1 MENYNI
7 EAVFNSTKELI
18 EKRARDGDPDKL
30 VHCIWY
36 CLKSDCLRFED
47 IEKEILARLM
57 NQYEDNSLPIIIVIT
72 QNYDDNITET
82 MAKLIQEEFKALK
95 RDIKILPVVA
105 KDYIQIK
112 KNKEIITEKEGI
124 DELIKISFEKSQKSI
139 YPAFM
144 KSIKEK
150 IIQSFE
156 IKTKEK
162 KNKLKNELNDNVQK
176 ILNEIKE
183 NDEID
188 KSISKLSK
196 IVEKTLNTFF
206 EISNI
211 SEKSKND
218 ITLFL
223 NDLRKWCKETLNDII
238 IDLIKENSNELA
250 ILNLN
255 EQTKVKKNN
264 NVEKSLRNEKTFE
277 DYRIQSEIDLKPT
290 IINQV
295 YYIAIKYIYNLI
307 SENLVEMSE
316 VVMKEQIDNIL
327 PELRNIIS
335 DEKLKKL
342 SNKILEEMIK
352 IK

>member
-124 DELIKISFEKSQKSI
+124 DELIKK
-139 YPAFM
+139 
-144 KSIKEK
+144 
-150 IIQSFE
+150 
-156 IKTKEK
+156 
-162 KNKLKNELNDNVQK
+162 
-176 ILNEIKE
+176 
-183 NDEID
+183 
-188 KSISKLSK
+188 
-196 IVEKTLNTFF
+196 
-206 EISNI
+206 
-211 SEKSKND
+211 
-218 ITLFL
+218 
-223 NDLRKWCKETLNDII
+223 
-238 IDLIKENSNELA
+238 
-250 ILNLN
+250 
-255 EQTKVKKNN
+255 
-264 NVEKSLRNEKTFE
+264 
-277 DYRIQSEIDLKPT
+277 
-290 IINQV
+290 
-295 YYIAIKYIYNLI
+295 
-307 SENLVEMSE
+307 
-316 VVMKEQIDNIL
+316 
-327 PELRNIIS
+327 
-335 DEKLKKL
+335 
-342 SNKILEEMIK
+342 
-352 IK
+352 